1 MKNTVDY
8 AKVVKVEFSGMECE
22 WLVHKL
28 VALMEAERKVVLNH
42 QWVDGGMNR
51 EYHDGKFKMKLYG
64 GMIEKIQ
71 EAVGYKWV
79 EDVSSLYGDVKW
91 ESDSE

>member
-1 MKNTVDY
+1 MENMVDY
-8 AKVVKVEFSGMECE
+8 AKVVKVEVSGMECE
-22 WLVHKL
+22 WLVHGLATL
-28 VALMEAERKVVLNH
+28 VEVEREIVLNH
-42 QWVDGGMNR
+42 KWVDGGMNR

-79 EDVSSLYGDVKW
+79 EDVRSLYGDVKW